1 MSRRM
6 EWQSVLDAEVR
17 RWSEMSAER
26 LIAELH
32 EVRAYEI
39 EVDSKRYQVE
49 VELLEN
55 TNAYVHVGVG
65 VDDGHLLMS
74 IVPSTQSFIRQ
85 KGDGGVELCATK
97 T

>member
-1 MSRRM
+1 M
-6 EWQSVLDAEVR
+6 EWRRVLDAEVR

-49 VELLEN
+49 VSYWKIQMHMFMLAWVSM
-55 TNAYVHVGVG
+55 T
-65 VDDGHLLMS
+65 
-74 IVPSTQSFIRQ
+74 
-85 KGDGGVELCATK
+85 ATS
-97 T
+97 